1 MEIRQ
6 ARATLAAHIA
16 EQDAEIA
23 HMRTQQAAVWRYLQ
37 SVSPWSESNDMDW
50 ADEIICGI
58 DGLRII
64 NAEAAVTDARV
75 EAALDAFN
83 AKAAGMNL
91 HEHGNPAS
99 KQNYFHPMMRAAI
112 IAALLQRNTDD

>member
-1 MEIRQ
+1 MTKAVEEALETLETAAYCKDEGVTSGPLGMEIRQ

-58 DGLRII
+58 DGLR
-64 NAEAAVTDARV
+64 
-75 EAALDAFN
+75 AALE
-83 AKAAGMNL
+83 AK
-91 HEHGNPAS
+91 
-99 KQNYFHPMMRAAI
+99 
-112 IAALLQRNTDD
+112 